1 MTAQVNEDEEKKLQ
15 IYQNELSSL
24 KKILD
29 SLSIFGTKEFIYF
42 LIILLALILLVIIPP
57 KSYVELIRS
66 HGALQNRILSLF
78 LLYSYEKQAQKR
90 LSDFRKVYLQAFI
103 RAKK

>member
-1 MTAQVNEDEEKKLQ
+1 MSLVH
-15 IYQNELSSL
+15 L

-42 LIILLALILLVIIPP
+42 HIILLALILLVIIPL
-57 KSYVELIRS
+57 KSHLELSRS

-78 LLYSYEKQAQKR
+78 LLYSYKKQAQKR
-90 LSDFRKVYLQAFI
+90 LSDFRKVSLQAFV
-103 RAKK
+103 RAKNKTKTNAFTIQRTIY